1 MQFERTLTNIR
12 MITDMWDCMGIP
24 YTMKHGT
31 YTTILESEM
40 GKHKFMV
47 NQYSNR
53 VFIARNKVLKD
64 IKNSDL
70 AQQIMQGNYSTK
82 NFGCSDTLDQ
92 MDEPEVL
99 NIDISSAYPHAIYN
113 AGLITEETFLYLN
126 SLKKGEK
133 LPCLGMLAASHLK
146 FTYEDGKVKNIVNH
160 REPTAQIFFSLI
172 QEVNDV
178 MEECKWILGEKYIF
192 HWVDGVFFKRDTSV
206 RKINQLEKIFED
218 LGLPIKYEAVKK
230 FQIRKNGENFV
241 ISMNKNGEDKRY
253 EFNHRND
260 HKTIKRYIT
269 QLAKGLVYKP

>member
-1 MQFERTLTNIR
+1 
-12 MITDMWDCMGIP
+12 MITDMWDTMNIP

-31 YTTILESEM
+31 YTTTLESKM

-64 IKNSDL
+64 IKDNEL
-70 AQQIMQGNYSTK
+70 AKQIMQGDYSTK
-82 NFGCSDTLDQ
+82 NFGYNDSLGN
-92 MDEPEVL
+92 MNESEVL

-113 AGLITEETFLYLN
+113 AGLITKETFDYLN
-126 SLKKGEK
+126 SLKKSEK
-133 LPCLGMLAASHLK
+133 LPCLGMLASSYLK
-146 FTYEDGKVKNIVNH
+146 FNYENGKVKNIVNH

-206 RKINQLEKIFED
+206 KKINQVEKIFEN
-218 LGLPIKYEAVKK
+218 LNLPIKYESVKQ

-260 HKTIKRYIT
+260 HKIIKRYIT
-269 QLAKGLVYKP
+269 QLAKGYVHKP